1 MKAGSYFSIKD
12 VCIWMLICSFLM
24 PSYLFSQD
32 EGFGNNTDFS
42 RNQRLERWNEQ
53 DRMQNSRGSAM
64 GEILA
69 GGILLGIGAAIIGS
83 QFSKSSAPPVTKSKG
98 TSFVLSPVVI
108 DGGFTLY
115 KQSLDDNWSRL
126 GRRVSGDIG
135 GSIAISPVFA
145 RSRVYGKWFYSSRG
159 NLFDS
164 NGENIF
170 INHSYVSNPTKDEYK
185 LREDGDIELRHRYM
199 GTGIFYRF
207 SIGDVFFADAG
218 TGFIFNQ
225 SSTVFFHEYDRNDAS
240 KKFSYLDNN
249 EKLVSNTFKGDILSF
264 NTPIRDRLYYE
275 AGLGFG
281 RDGAF
286 FRLYARAYDYASSTG
301 SNFPFIVESPQSIR
315 KKLYIET
322 NIAMGINLFSR

>member
-1 MKAGSYFSIKD
+1 MKVSTYPSFNDA
-12 VCIWMLICSFLM
+12 CIWMLILLFLM
-24 PSYLFSQD
+24 PSHLFSQD
-32 EGFGNNTDFS
+32 EGYGNNTDFS

-53 DRMQNSRGSAM
+53 DRMQTSRGSAM

-69 GGILLGIGAAIIGS
+69 GGILLGIGAAIVGS
-83 QFSKSSAPPVTKSKG
+83 QFSKSSPPVTKSKG
-98 TSFVLSPVVI
+98 TSLVLSPIVI

-115 KQSLDDNWSRL
+115 KESLDDNWSRL
-126 GRRVSGDIG
+126 GRRVSGEIG
-135 GSIAISPVFA
+135 GSLAFSPLFA
-145 RSRVYGKWFYSSRG
+145 KSRIYGKWFYSSRG

-164 NGENIF
+164 RGDDIF
-170 INHSYVSNPTKDEYK
+170 INQALVSNPTNDEYK
-185 LREDGDIELRHRYM
+185 LREDGNIELRHRFM

-207 SIGDVFFADAG
+207 TIGEVFFADAG

-225 SSTVFFHEYDRNDAS
+225 SSQVFFHEYDRNDAN

-249 EKLVSNTFKGDILSF
+249 EKLVSNVVRGDILTF

-286 FRLYARAYDYASSTG
+286 FRIYTRAYNFTSSTG
-301 SNFPFIVESPQSIR
+301 SNFPFLVETPQSIS

-322 NIAMGINLFSR
+322 NIAMGINLFTR